1 MGNQTEKLDMN
12 WKNAIDTPIANLN
25 LTFTQVL
32 IIGKSAKIKK
42 FKMIK
47 MHYSAYKRKPYL
59 HSVCM
64 QIGVECVLGTK

>member
-1 MGNQTEKLDMN
+1 MN

-64 QIGVECVLGTK
+64 